1 MVNRP
6 EGEAMAELSEQDRR
20 RIAVAWG
27 RVWIAGNERLGRE
40 TPRWVVQMVAD
51 WDREHP
57 LPV

>member
-1 MVNRP
+1 
-6 EGEAMAELSEQDRR
+6 MAELSERDRR